1 MGGVGCGAPEPARG
15 HTVVSRVWWNVLVRR
30 SSWFLL
36 LLAIA
41 AIVAFFAASADPDPP
56 AVPVDTGVVP
66 GTDTAAAV
74 NAPLAGAPVPQVER
88 QQARAGADPGVERIP
103 DAIATGYTGRVVTAA
118 GEPVVGIDVQLLRM
132 AADAALPV
140 DLDLFGTVTAAPE
153 LVVAI
158 DRTDAAGRFELL
170 QIAPRGWCGLR
181 LTFADL
187 DAAPAR
193 WRVGQGTFVPV
204 QRTPVPGEVVDLGD
218 VRLKTGATLVGRIVG
233 SDGPIAGALVRAARL
248 PPLPFAA
255 VPIERLRADG
265 ALLVTVAGQNRVV
278 VLPPWFGRL
287 VDLLPIAKT
296 LSGADGTFVLYG
308 VDPGDVVVAVTAPA
322 RASLLRQNLHC
333 EAGAVTQLGDLQ
345 LADGSSAEVLVV
357 DRAGAPVAGAEV
369 IVAPWSLGV
378 PVHIGEPAGTT
389 DAAGKTHVDGLPR
402 GRAVAAARLGSDAT
416 WQIGEPGPADGTL
429 RVVVPGRHTLLLT
442 VQDGAGKVPPD
453 LKVRAAA
460 GGANGGA
467 VELAL
472 FGFGQTVDLGNR
484 LERLDDGRL
493 RVRDLDAGVWTFVVG
508 AAGCATQSLEVEL
521 REDTARTVIL
531 KAARALRVRTLDVA
545 GEPVAGAT
553 LHLSPRG
560 GSRQERIVELP
571 LAVGRTGADGWCSV
585 RDLPTESARLTAIH
599 PQHGQVHAQI
609 DGHPAELVLQF
620 AAPAAIRG
628 LLTDG
633 GRPPAPGRW
642 VLVLERRYGDAKAAQ
657 RGAMPDL
664 PQLTIPDLEG
674 AFTFAALQPGRYRVT
689 AQDAMTDIGTVAGI
703 VQYAARREQI
713 LPWNKAEVEIA
724 SGETATVRLDA
735 ILDAPPYDGPGAVV
749 RGVVTVNG
757 LPAVGA
763 VVVGTSKQPDRR
775 ITSRVD
781 RGGVFDLGRC
791 PQGDIRIVVVPNEVA
806 DSRLKENLFSHHYA
820 RDLQVVAEQPLD
832 LRIDIVTGGAFGE
845 VRDRNGAPVDDC
857 RIVLYDRGGEGRSS
871 ALRVVRTDARG
882 AFVCRDLPAGRY
894 ELRAEKSGQ
903 GKVTLQGLAVAGNG
917 SDSGPFAVVLVP
929 MVEVKGRVEVAAGA
943 RAEVR
948 LRPTGEGEPLRT
960 LSEPGGAF
968 RIGDVPI
975 GGYRAEVRVLAGA
988 AWRPAGE
995 VQVVEGMREVVLRVG
1010 GG

>member
-1 MGGVGCGAPEPARG
+1 M
-15 HTVVSRVWWNVLVRR
+15 WWNVVVRGSAWLV
-30 SSWFLL
+30 LL
-36 LLAIA
+36 LVVAAIA
-41 AIVAFFAASADPDPP
+41 VYLAAWADPDLPALPVEPQSAAVGGAAP
-56 AVPVDTGVVP
+56 AVGPIA
-66 GTDTAAAV
+66 TDQRVAAV
-74 NAPLAGAPVPQVER
+74 DRLRVDP
-88 QQARAGADPGVERIP
+88 QARVAMELVP
-103 DAIATGYTGRVVTAA
+103 DEIATGYTGRVVTAS

-132 AADAALPV
+132 AVEAALVPE
-140 DLDLFGTVTAAPE
+140 LELFGTVTAAPE
-153 LVVAI
+153 LVVAA
-158 DRTDAAGRFELL
+158 DRTDAEGRFELL
-170 QIAPRGWCGLR
+170 RIAPRGWCGLR
-181 LTFADL
+181 LAFADL
-187 DAAPAR
+187 EAAPAR

-204 QRTPVPGEVVDLGD
+204 QLTPAPGEVKDLGD
-218 VRLKTGATLVGRIVG
+218 VRLKTGATLVGRVVG
-233 SDGPIAGALVRAARL
+233 SDGPIAGARVRAARL

-255 VPIERLRADG
+255 VPIERLRPDG
-265 ALLVTVAGQNRVV
+265 ALLVTAAGQNRVAM
-278 VLPPWFGRL
+278 LPPWFGRL
-287 VDLLPIAKT
+287 LEVLPIAEAC
-296 LSGADGTFVLYG
+296 SRADGTFAVYG

-322 RASLLRQNLHC
+322 RASLLRQNQHC
-333 EAGAVTQLGDLQ
+333 EAGATTSLGDLQ

-357 DRAGAPVAGAEV
+357 DRAGAPVVGAEV

-378 PVHIGEPAGTT
+378 PVHIGEPAGVT
-389 DAAGKTHVDGLPR
+389 DAAGKAHVDGLPR
-402 GRAVAAARLGSDAT
+402 GRAVAAARVGAEAT

-429 RVVVPGRHTLLLT
+429 RVVVPGRHSLLLT

-453 LKVRAAA
+453 VRVRAAA

-467 VELAL
+467 IELAL
-472 FGFGQTVDLGNR
+472 FGFGQTADLGKR
-484 LERLDDGRL
+484 LERLEDGRF
-493 RVRDLDAGVWTFVVG
+493 RVRDLDAGVWTFVVT
-508 AAGCATQSLEVEL
+508 ATGCATQSLEVEL

-531 KAARALRVRTLDVA
+531 KAARALRVRTLDAA

-560 GSRQERIVELP
+560 GTRQERIVEVP
-571 LAVGRTGADGWCSV
+571 LAVGRTGADGWCLV

-599 PQHGQVHAQI
+599 PRHGQVHAQI
-609 DGHPAELVLQF
+609 EGHPAELVLQF
-620 AAPAAIRG
+620 AAPATIRG
-628 LLTDG
+628 VLTDG

-642 VLVLERRYGDAKAAQ
+642 VLVLERRYGETSGTQ
-657 RGAMPDL
+657 RGALPDL
-664 PQLTIPDLEG
+664 PQLTLPDLEG

-757 LPAVGA
+757 LPAAGA

-791 PQGDIRIVVVPNEVA
+791 PQGDIRIVVVPQEVA
-806 DSRLKENLFSHHYA
+806 ESRLKENLFSHHYA
-820 RDLQVVAEQPLD
+820 RDLQVMAEQPLD
-832 LRIDIVTGGAFGE
+832 LRIDIATGGAFGD
-845 VRDRNGAPVDDC
+845 VRDRDGAAVDDC
-857 RIVLYDRGGEGRSS
+857 RIVLYDRGGDGRSS
-871 ALRVVRTDARG
+871 ALRVTRTDARG
-882 AFVCRDLPAGRY
+882 GFVCNDLPAGRY
-894 ELRAEKSGQ
+894 ELRAEKAGK
-903 GKVTLQGLAVAGNG
+903 GKVTLRDLAVSGTG
-917 SDSGPFAVVLVP
+917 SASGPFSVVLVP
-929 MVEVKGRVEVAAGA
+929 MVEVKGRVEVAAGT

-968 RIGDVPI
+968 RIGDVPV
-975 GGYRAEVRVLAGA
+975 GGYRAEVRVPTGA

-995 VQVVEGMREVVLRVG
+995 VQVVEGMREVVLRVVG
-1010 GG
+1010 G